1 MLAALDDPDAH
12 GKRYELCGPRE
23 YTLKELVELA
33 CRLTGR
39 QRLVVG
45 MPDFASY
52 LQARLFEL
60 MPEPLKLMTRD
71 NYDSMRVPN
80 VCTSGAP
87 LPFGL
92 VPQSI
97 ESVAAVYLARSAPR
111 ELELL
116 RRARR

>member
-1 MLAALDDPDAH
+1 
-12 GKRYELCGPRE
+12 
-23 YTLKELVELA
+23 
-33 CRLTGR
+33 
-39 QRLVVG
+39 
-45 MPDFASY
+45 
-52 LQARLFEL
+52 

-71 NYDSMRVPN
+71 NVDSMRVPN

-97 ESVAAVYLARSAPR
+97 EAVAPTYLAPASTRFGPR
-111 ELELL
+111 ERYPELL